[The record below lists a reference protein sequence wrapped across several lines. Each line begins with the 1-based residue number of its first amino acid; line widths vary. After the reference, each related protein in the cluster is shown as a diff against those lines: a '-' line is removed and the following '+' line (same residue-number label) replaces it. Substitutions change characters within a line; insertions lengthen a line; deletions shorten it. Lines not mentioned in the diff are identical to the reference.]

1 MSVAISSPK
10 SWIIYL
16 VISSTNLLP
25 SIMGTGIYTKKNGS
39 HFIAASVFFV
49 VCSLDNYMPMHEV
62 APSAVSIADAIDAMS

>member
-1 MSVAISSPK
+1 
-10 SWIIYL
+10 
-16 VISSTNLLP
+16 
-25 SIMGTGIYTKKNGS
+25 MGTGIYTKKNGS